1 MSRSEQCLRACLD
14 LSTLLHAHNIS
25 HAFSGGILTVA
36 LGSPRETEEIFCVAP
51 GFKSVRQ
58 ACAGSDLFSVQL
70 APWSS
75 RLYILYNETIPPV
88 QIEIVPAGEEGPRN
102 LDRSTIMGISVGDR
116 GSAVVPFLSVTE
128 FLRKPSSRRDPC
140 DAHDIL
146 FILSGYWESIDL
158 NRIVE
163 QDMDAFVKHNP
174 EAKRVWKA
182 IKRRYTS

>member
-1 MSRSEQCLRACLD
+1 MKWLM
-14 LSTLLHAHNIS
+14 N
-25 HAFSGGILTVA
+25 
-36 LGSPRETEEIFCVAP
+36 
-51 GFKSVRQ
+51 
-58 ACAGSDLFSVQL
+58 
-70 APWSS
+70 